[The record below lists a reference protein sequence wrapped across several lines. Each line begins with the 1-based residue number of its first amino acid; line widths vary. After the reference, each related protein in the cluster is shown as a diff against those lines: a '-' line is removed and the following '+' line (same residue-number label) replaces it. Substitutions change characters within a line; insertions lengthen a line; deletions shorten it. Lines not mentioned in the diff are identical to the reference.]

1 MLRNVL
7 ALGRAP
13 KLAGI
18 VLRQGFIYVACVV
31 RRRFGSRRR
40 IGAVATLTL
49 AIATSVS
56 GTSSAQPAPERRIEP
71 FRLVW
76 SSSAGCRGGRTF
88 LTELES
94 RTTLLREAQAD
105 EHAITFIVE
114 TFRTATGV
122 RGQLT
127 VRKPDG
133 DLTVREVPGVSCQEV
148 ESAMALIAA
157 LMVDPLAEGTT
168 RVSPRPPDTHSPS
181 TGPVVEAAPGSL
193 RVEQRL
199 TGHTA
204 IAPALAVGQAWGFML
219 TREASW
225 LHPSI
230 GLSAQ
235 VAKSTIRAAQG
246 SAELAWLAAQLTA
259 CPLGAEPGDGWDFR
273 ACATLQL
280 GRLRGS
286 GFQTT
291 DPATKSILWS
301 AAGAELQARYR
312 LVGPLWLGLEGGF
325 TFPFTRE
332 RFYLEPRQTL
342 HQVPAWGASGGGGL
356 GLRFL

>member
-1 MLRNVL
+1 M
-7 ALGRAP
+7 A
-13 KLAGI
+13 
-18 VLRQGFIYVACVV
+18 
-31 RRRFGSRRR
+31 RRRFGSRHG
-40 IGAVATLTL
+40 IGIVATLTL
-49 AIATSVS
+49 AIVTSVS
-56 GTSSAQPAPERRIEP
+56 GSLRAQPALERRIEP

-76 SSSAGCRGGRTF
+76 SSSAGCRDARTF
-88 LTELES
+88 LTELEG

-114 TFRTATGV
+114 TFRTVTGV

-157 LMVDPLAEGTT
+157 LMVDPLADGTT
-168 RVSPRPPDTHSPS
+168 RLPPPRPEAHSSSPI
-181 TGPVVEAAPGSL
+181 PVIKAAPYSL
-193 RVEQRL
+193 RAEQRL

-204 IAPALAVGQAWGFML
+204 IAPGLTAGQAWGLML
-219 TREASW
+219 AREASW
-225 LHPSI
+225 FHPSV

-235 VAKSTIRAAQG
+235 LASATTSSAQG

-259 CPLGAEPGDGWDFR
+259 CPFGVEPGAGWDFR

-291 DPATKSILWS
+291 EPATKSILWS

-312 LVGPLWLGLEGGF
+312 VVGPLWLGLEGGL

-332 RFYLEPRQTL
+332 RFYLEPQQTL
-342 HQVPAWGASGGGGL
+342 HEVTAWGVSCGGGV
-356 GLRFL
+356 GLRFF